1 MKNIEIIQHNF
12 KNEIQIVPLGDL
24 HLGATNCMIKEIKK
38 TIDYIA
44 NNENVYTILLGD
56 IIDNAVICGKIPS
69 AVYDNVMT
77 PLQQV
82 QFAVETLRPIKDKIL
97 GVVSGNHE
105 FRSSKSTDINPLYLV
120 CSELGIQNLYN
131 DSLGIIKIN
140 LGQRHKNDG
149 SRGVETSYTILLH
162 HGKGTSE
169 SAIKKDH
176 EFINQ
181 FEGVD
186 CIVTGHTHNG
196 RVAKF
201 KKLVVNKYSNV
212 VSEKDITCIVCNS
225 FLKEAEYGLQNML
238 VGASNDIVYF
248 DLKLKNKQIVCHY

>member
-1 MKNIEIIQHNF
+1 MKNIEIITHQF

-24 HLGATNCMIKEIKK
+24 HIGASQCMLKEIKE

-56 IIDNAVICGKIPS
+56 IIDNGVIAGKVAS
-69 AVYDNVMT
+69 AVYDNNIS
-77 PLQQV
+77 PLKQV
-82 QFAVETLRPIKDKIL
+82 QYAVDLLRPIKDKIL

-105 FRSSKSTDINPLYLV
+105 MRSEKVVNVNPLYLI
-120 CSELGIQNLYN
+120 CSELGITHLYN

-140 LGQRHKNDG
+140 LGAKKNNEG
-149 SRGVETSYTILLH
+149 LGRKQCYTLLIH
-162 HGKGTSE
+162 HGKGTAE

-176 EFINQ
+176 DFINQ

-186 CIVTGHTHNG
+186 CIITGHTHNS

-201 KKLVVNKYSNV
+201 KKMVVNKFSNI
-212 VSEKDITCIVCNS
+212 VSEKDITIIVCNS

-238 VGASNDIVYF
+238 VGANNDILMF
-248 DLKLKNKQIVCHY
+248 DLKLGHKKIVCHY